1 MTDYFIPSATDKLAL
16 ASLIKK
22 APYEAFS
29 AAERYAGWPQ
39 SLTPYQIA
47 ILAGTEPDQVNAI
60 ERLVN
65 QACNAS
71 HLQFSVEKAPARG
84 IGLPDYR
91 RRTPEQS
98 APVQERRITAAQLR
112 AWLGADLGQ
121 FVRISV
127 WLGQSPS

>member
-1 MTDYFIPSATDKLAL
+1 MTDFFIPSATDKLAW
-16 ASLIKK
+16 ARLIKK

-29 AAERYAGWPQ
+29 AAERYTEWPQ

-47 ILAGTEPDQVNAI
+47 ILAATEPGEVTAI
-60 ERLVN
+60 ERLIN

-84 IGLPDYR
+84 IGLRDYR
-91 RRTPEQS
+91 LRNPEQS

-121 FVRISV
+121 FARISV
-127 WLGQSPS
+127 WLGHVPG